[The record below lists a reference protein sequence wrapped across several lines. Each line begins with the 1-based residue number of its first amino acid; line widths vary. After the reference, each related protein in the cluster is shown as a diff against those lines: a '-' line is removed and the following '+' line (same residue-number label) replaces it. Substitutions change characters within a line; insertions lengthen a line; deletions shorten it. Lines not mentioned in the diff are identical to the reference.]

1 MALQG
6 GDACKRGFGKG
17 GPESVQIRELT
28 EADAPIYWPL
38 RLRGLREDPEAFG
51 SSYTES
57 KDRPLE
63 QTVERL
69 RSGRAQGDFT
79 LGAFTDDANSADG
92 ADGAGERL
100 VGMVTFVRAPG
111 LKNRHNADIFG
122 MYVAP
127 EARGQGVGR
136 ALVEALIA
144 RARALDGVEQLILAV
159 TASNT
164 AARALYRALGFTVYG
179 LHPHA
184 LRLEDGRYLDEELMI
199 LRL

>member
-1 MALQG
+1 MG
-6 GDACKRGFGKG
+6 E
-17 GPESVQIRELT
+17 PESVEIRELT
-28 EADAPIYWPL
+28 EADADAYWPL
-38 RLRGLREDPEAFG
+38 RLRALREEPEAFG
-51 SSYTES
+51 SSYVES

-69 RSGRAQGDFT
+69 RAARAQGDFT
-79 LGAFTDDANSADG
+79 LGAFMRG

-100 VGMVTFVRAPG
+100 VGIVTFMRAPG
-111 LKNRHNADIFG
+111 LKNRHNGDIFG
-122 MYVAP
+122 MYVAA

-136 ALVEALIA
+136 ALVETLIA
-144 RARALDGVEQLILAV
+144 RARELDGVEQLILAV

-179 LHPHA
+179 LQPRA

>member
-1 MALQG
+1 M
-6 GDACKRGFGKG
+6 
-17 GPESVQIRELT
+17 QIRELT

-63 QTVERL
+63 QAAERL

-79 LGAFTDDANSADG
+79 LGAFTDDAD
-92 ADGAGERL
+92 DVEGAGERL

-111 LKNRHNADIFG
+111 LKNRHNGDIFG

-144 RARALDGVEQLILAV
+144 RVRALDGVEQLILAV